1 EPEPEPENETGISSD
16 DDHQSEVSRF
26 EDIAAQDIDDIFT
39 SESSDAEEDWL
50 SAAID
55 DVESTQDETE
65 SDFDFAPTIEG
76 VSDSIDSEDEGVE
89 SESSI
94 DLEDDQLS
102 APPSTTDESLA
113 DKPEEMKQP
122 NMPESIPNEFGM
134 PQDDDWLTDDDELV
148 TEAEPESAPVVSEP
162 EIVAFEPEDP
172 APEAPVQPSVQEF
185 DELELPEYGEED
197 ALADAFSEP
206 SSDADIAQEPL
217 IDEQLVD
224 EATSNEPVTE
234 GSEPEAPA
242 QSSVQEFDELELPEY
257 GEEDALADAFAEP
270 NSDADIAQEP
280 LLDEPL
286 IDEQLVDEPI
296 SNESVAED
304 SEPEAPV
311 QPSVQEFDEL
321 ELPEYGEED
330 ALADAFAEPSSDAD
344 IAQEP
349 LLDEQL
355 VDEPISNEPAA
366 EVSEPEAPA
375 QPSEQEFDEL
385 ELPEYGEEDALADA
399 FAEPSSDANI
409 AQEPLLDE
417 SLADEQLVDEATI
430 NEPVTE
436 GFESEVPA
444 QPSVQEFDELEL
456 PEYGEEDALA
466 DAFSEPSS
474 DADIAQEPEPA
485 TLAQELDE
493 LELPE
498 YSEQDALADAFSS
511 VGADT
516 GFDLDSDSDL
526 DLGSEEGEAEAVQNT
541 ASFEDNSD
549 KDALQDLFSASADE
563 ILEEDIVGDF
573 DESALAELL
582 SEDVQHSVDDMFRQP
597 MDSRASDSAGLDIEA
612 MLDVGGEDWDG
623 FNLSPDQN
631 ASNLTGVPED
641 QREVWQDDAQLEQP
655 KIQAEDWGNQNE
667 FSDFD
672 AKKSEF
678 MTIDQLMAEVDQNEP
693 QPNPDEEEL
702 KLDVGLNE
710 FPDVIGDNGDVDVD
724 SHGEAAGKLDL
735 AKIYIE
741 MNDSNGA
748 IKLLEEAIVYGDD
761 TIRREAKNLIDT
773 LNRQ

>member
-1 EPEPEPENETGISSD
+1 
-16 DDHQSEVSRF
+16 
-26 EDIAAQDIDDIFT
+26 
-39 SESSDAEEDWL
+39 
-50 SAAID
+50 
-55 DVESTQDETE
+55 
-65 SDFDFAPTIEG
+65 
-76 VSDSIDSEDEGVE
+76 
-89 SESSI
+89 
-94 DLEDDQLS
+94 
-102 APPSTTDESLA
+102 
-113 DKPEEMKQP
+113 
-122 NMPESIPNEFGM
+122 
-134 PQDDDWLTDDDELV
+134 
-148 TEAEPESAPVVSEP
+148 
-162 EIVAFEPEDP
+162 
-172 APEAPVQPSVQEF
+172 
-185 DELELPEYGEED
+185 
-197 ALADAFSEP
+197 
-206 SSDADIAQEPL
+206 
-217 IDEQLVD
+217 
-224 EATSNEPVTE
+224 
-234 GSEPEAPA
+234 
-242 QSSVQEFDELELPEY
+242 
-257 GEEDALADAFAEP
+257 
-270 NSDADIAQEP
+270 
-280 LLDEPL
+280 
-286 IDEQLVDEPI
+286 
-296 SNESVAED
+296 
-304 SEPEAPV
+304 
-311 QPSVQEFDEL
+311 L

-349 LLDEQL
+349 LLDEPLGDELL
-355 VDEPISNEPAA
+355 VDEAMSNEPVT
-366 EVSEPEAPA
+366 EDSEPEAPV
-375 QPSEQEFDEL
+375 QPSMQEFDEL

-399 FAEPSSDANI
+399 FAEPSSD
-409 AQEPLLDE
+409 
-417 SLADEQLVDEATI
+417 T
-430 NEPVTE
+430 
-436 GFESEVPA
+436 
-444 QPSVQEFDELEL
+444 
-456 PEYGEEDALA
+456 
-466 DAFSEPSS
+466 
-474 DADIAQEPEPA
+474 DIAQEPEPA

-526 DLGSEEGEAEAVQNT
+526 DLGSEEGEVEAVQNT
-541 ASFEDNSD
+541 APFEDNSD

-641 QREVWQDDAQLEQP
+641 QREIWQDDAQLEQP

>member
-1 EPEPEPENETGISSD
+1 M
-16 DDHQSEVSRF
+16 
-26 EDIAAQDIDDIFT
+26 
-39 SESSDAEEDWL
+39 
-50 SAAID
+50 
-55 DVESTQDETE
+55 
-65 SDFDFAPTIEG
+65 
-76 VSDSIDSEDEGVE
+76 
-89 SESSI
+89 
-94 DLEDDQLS
+94 
-102 APPSTTDESLA
+102 A
-113 DKPEEMKQP
+113 DKPEEVKQP

-148 TEAEPESAPVVSEP
+148 TEAEPESAPVVSGP
-162 EIVAFEPEDP
+162 EIVASEPEAP

-206 SSDADIAQEPL
+206 
-217 IDEQLVD
+217 
-224 EATSNEPVTE
+224 
-234 GSEPEAPA
+234 
-242 QSSVQEFDELELPEY
+242 
-257 GEEDALADAFAEP
+257 

-280 LLDEPL
+280 LL
-286 IDEQLVDEPI
+286 DEQLVDEPI

-349 LLDEQL
+349 LLDE
-355 VDEPISNEPAA
+355 
-366 EVSEPEAPA
+366 
-375 QPSEQEFDEL
+375 
-385 ELPEYGEEDALADA
+385 
-399 FAEPSSDANI
+399 
-409 AQEPLLDE
+409 PLG
-417 SLADEQLVDEATI
+417 DEQLVDEATS

-436 GFESEVPA
+436 GFEPEVPA

-466 DAFSEPSS
+466 DAFAEPSSDADIAQEPLLDESLLDESLIDEQLVDEPISNESVAEDSEPEAPAQPSMQEFDELELPEYGEEDALADAFAEPSS

-485 TLAQELDE
+485 TLAQEFDE
-493 LELPE
+493 LDLPE

-526 DLGSEEGEAEAVQNT
+526 DLGSEEGEVEAVQNT
-541 ASFEDNSD
+541 APFEDNSD